1 MCCVALAEGSGEMN
15 LPVSPTKL
23 AAAAGPRGTELLLR
37 GGPSCA
43 RARRQSAAAVRA
55 AAANHGAEKV
65 SAHRP
70 EQWLAGGWCGPLGV
84 IRSFE

>member
-43 RARRQSAAAVRA
+43 QDPPPISCRRPRRRGQSRRGESLGSSAGAVA
-55 AAANHGAEKV
+55 GW
-65 SAHRP
+65 
-70 EQWLAGGWCGPLGV
+70 WLVWPAG
-84 IRSFE
+84 SDQKF